1 MLEPYKTNKSSLSKF
16 LDKKEKKTTVKN
28 TRRSPHSKYE
38 RMLCREYDN
47 ASPEDKLRLEA
58 VGFNPALVEV
68 LKNDHKR
75 HMTYSHIYSIY
86 LDLRSSDRE
95 RSEDWYSFLTGTSSG
110 SRYYVAGKD
119 YGTKE
124 RFMLSL
130 TGLGKELL

>member
-38 RMLCREYDN
+38 SMLYKRYND

-58 VGFNPALVEV
+58 AGFNPDLVEV
-68 LKNDHKR
+68 LKNDHRR
-75 HMTYSHIYSIY
+75 HATYSKIYKTY
-86 LDLRSSDRE
+86 LDILYFD
-95 RSEDWYSFLTGTSSG
+95 EDKSKDWFAFLTGTSSG
-110 SRYYVAGKD
+110 LGYYVAGKD

-124 RFMLSL
+124 KFMLSF
-130 TGLGKELL
+130 TGLGRELL